1 MILVVK
7 TQDFI
12 MGRAIPLVILFSILL
27 LARLFFFYSQ
37 QHIYHENETFNQ
49 AYSFAHE
56 PKKNSYG
63 QYFFIDK
70 LMVSIPLYPV
80 YEYGDT
86 VVISGV
92 ISSRKTDKGEM
103 LVVQNP
109 KIEKKES
116 SSSYLAV
123 TKFVRQRIEDTVL
136 TTIPSKE
143 GGLLLGILLGVR
155 DKIESDYYK
164 ELKKVGVLHVIAASG
179 QNVSIVAAFL
189 LLVLERA
196 VKRRLAL
203 LFTTLGVI
211 FYASI
216 AGFDPPIVR
225 ASIMAIFAFGA
236 LLMGK
241 QNSGIYALF
250 ITGFLMVL
258 ISPGL
263 ITDVSFGLSFLSTL
277 GILTLK
283 PVIDGIFS
291 LKFVS
296 LLKDDITTT
305 LSAQIAT
312 FPIMLSVFGSYSWL
326 SFPINVAI
334 LWTVPII
341 MIFGGLGAL
350 ASLVFPFLSYP
361 FYLLCYPFLS
371 YFSLVVGLGSKFALV
386 TGVDNISPSI
396 IAGYYLIFIAVILKF
411 KKKEN
416 RA

>member
-1 MILVVK
+1 MRKSLLVFILIV
-7 TQDFI
+7 
-12 MGRAIPLVILFSILL
+12 LL
-27 LARLFFFYSQ
+27 SARLFFFYQ
-37 QHIYHENETFNQ
+37 ERHIYRENEKFNQ
-49 AYSFAHE
+49 SYSFTHE

-63 QYFFIDK
+63 QYFFVEN
-70 LMVSIPLYPV
+70 LMVSVPLYPV
-80 YEYGDT
+80 YEYGDKVMIDGT
-86 VVISGV
+86 ISLK
-92 ISSRKTDKGEM
+92 KTDKGAM
-103 LVVQNP
+103 LVILNP
-109 KIEKKES
+109 KIKRIEDNNP
-116 SSSYLAV
+116 YLAV

-164 ELKKVGVLHVIAASG
+164 ELKSVGVLHVIAASG
-179 QNVSIVAAFL
+179 QNVSIVAALL
-189 LLVLERA
+189 LLVLERT

-203 LFTTLGVI
+203 LFTILGVV

-225 ASIMAIFAFGA
+225 ASVMSILAFGA
-236 LLMGK
+236 LLTGK

-258 ISPGL
+258 INPGL
-263 ITDVSFGLSFLSTL
+263 ITDVSFSLSFLSTL

-283 PVIDGIFS
+283 PILDRTFS
-291 LKFVS
+291 LKFIS
-296 LLKDDITTT
+296 FLKDDVTTT

-312 FPIMLSVFGSYSWL
+312 FPIMLSAFGSYSWL

-341 MIFGGLGAL
+341 MILGGLGAL
-350 ASLVFPFLSYP
+350 ASLILPFLSRP

-371 YFSLVVGLGSKFALV
+371 YFSLVVGFGSKHTLV
-386 TGVDNISPSI
+386 SNVNTIPASI
-396 IAGYYLIFIAVILKF
+396 VVGYYLIFAAIILKVR
-411 KKKEN
+411 KKE
-416 RA
+416 

>member
-1 MILVVK
+1 MRR
-7 TQDFI
+7 T
-12 MGRAIPLVILFSILL
+12 IPLVILLAVLL
-27 LARLFFFYSQ
+27 FARLFFFYNEA
-37 QHIYHENETFNQ
+37 HIYRENEKFVES
-49 AYSFAHE
+49 YSFDHE

-63 QYFFIDK
+63 QYFFVGK
-70 LMVSIPLYPV
+70 LMVSVPLYPV
-80 YEYGDT
+80 YEYGDKVT
-86 VVISGV
+86 ISGV
-92 ISSRKTDKGEM
+92 VSLKKTDKGGM
-103 LVVQNP
+103 LVISNP
-109 KIEKKES
+109 EIKKIES
-116 SSSYLAV
+116 HSPYLAV

-164 ELKKVGVLHVIAASG
+164 ELKSVGVLHVIAASG
-179 QNVSIVAAFL
+179 QNVSIVAAML
-189 LLVLERA
+189 LLVLERT

-203 LFTTLGVI
+203 LFTVLGVV

-225 ASIMAIFAFGA
+225 ASIMAILAFGA
-236 LLMGK
+236 LLTGK
-241 QNSGIYALF
+241 QSSGIYILF
-250 ITGFLMVL
+250 ITGVLMVL
-258 ISPGL
+258 INPGL

-283 PVIDGIFS
+283 PVLDSIAS

-296 LLKDDITTT
+296 LLKDDVTTT

-312 FPIMLSVFGSYSWL
+312 FPIMLSAFGSYSWF
-326 SFPINVAI
+326 SFPVNVAI

-341 MIFGGLGAL
+341 MILGGLGAL
-350 ASLVFPFLSYP
+350 VSLVFPFLSYP

-371 YFSLVVGLGSKFALV
+371 YFSLVVGFGAKHAIV
-386 TGVDNISPSI
+386 TNVDTIPASI
-396 IAGYYLIFIAVILKF
+396 IVGYYLLFVAVIFKF
-411 KKKEN
+411 KKKEH

>member
-1 MILVVK
+1 MKYLLIIVS
-7 TQDFI
+7 F
-12 MGRAIPLVILFSILL
+12 LL
-27 LARLFFFYSQ
+27 LSLRLFFFYNE
-37 QHIYHENETFNQ
+37 QHVYRENEIYNQ
-49 AYSFAHE
+49 AYSFNHE

-63 QYFFIDK
+63 QYFFVDK
-70 LMVSIPLYPV
+70 IMVSIPLYPV
-80 YEYGDT
+80 YEYGDK
-86 VVISGV
+86 VMISGV
-92 ISSRKTDKGEM
+92 VSLKKTDKGKM
-103 LVVQNP
+103 LVILNP
-109 KIEKKES
+109 KIQRIEGRS
-116 SSSYLAV
+116 PYLAV

-164 ELKKVGVLHVIAASG
+164 KLKSVGVLHVIAASG
-179 QNVSIVAAFL
+179 QNVSIVASL
-189 LLVLERA
+189 LLILLERV

-203 LFTTLGVI
+203 LFTALGVI

-236 LLMGK
+236 LLTGK

-250 ITGFLMVL
+250 ITGILMVL

-277 GILTLK
+277 GILTIK
-283 PVIDGIFS
+283 PILDGTVS
-291 LKFVS
+291 LKFIS
-296 LLKDDITTT
+296 FLKDDITTT

-350 ASLVFPFLSYP
+350 ASLIFPLLAIPFYLLSYP
-361 FYLLCYPFLS
+361 FLA
-371 YFSLVVGLGSKFALV
+371 YFSLVVGFGSKHALV
-386 TGVDNISPSI
+386 TGVNTIPASI
-396 IAGYYLIFIAVILKF
+396 IVGYYLLFVAVIF
-411 KKKEN
+411 KLRKKEHH
-416 RA
+416 A